1 MLFSLFEDL
10 YLSVVL
16 SAFFVLY
23 VNLVINSLVTR
34 TNEGSE
40 IIYLPLNDQS
50 LYTSEII
57 TSLFPKFFS
66 KWNEKTDQV
75 NRMRIK
81 DKYRSPLGN
90 SLPWQVFQLVRTLHL
105 LLETCSNCVL
115 GYYIFTVLAWII
127 LISSVIITNVL

>member
-23 VNLVINSLVTR
+23 VNLVKNSLVTR

-40 IIYLPLNDQS
+40 IIYLPLNYQS

-66 KWNEKTDQV
+66 KWNEMTDEL

-81 DKYRSPLGN
+81 DKYRSP
-90 SLPWQVFQLVRTLHL
+90 FVR
-105 LLETCSNCVL
+105 
-115 GYYIFTVLAWII
+115 YI
-127 LISSVIITNVL
+127 